1 MDRVRSYHTLTPTKI
16 RKGGLVIPS
25 NPSPTTRRRY
35 VANILATYG
44 RATEDQILRG
54 KAWYPDAR
62 DIAERIGKGDVRM
75 GAGVIA
81 ALSAN
86 KSWPENVK
94 IATRALGSGKATGH
108 VKDAITK
115 ATRIM
120 NGADPA
126 DVLPMAA
133 KTGNFYRCI
142 LDPSDPDA
150 VCVDRHAHDVAVGR
164 TFGSADRGLST
175 KGRYD
180 ALAECYRTAARR
192 LGILPSELQAVTW
205 VVQIESI
212 RRADA
217 YGYGQEG

>member
-1 MDRVRSYHTLTPTKI
+1 MIPT
-16 RKGGLVIPS
+16 

-35 VANILATYG
+35 VSNIIATYE

-54 KAWYPDAR
+54 KAWYPVAHDL
-62 DIAERIGKGDVRM
+62 AEMIGKGNVRM

-86 KSWPENVK
+86 KAWPENVK

-120 NGADPA
+120 NGADPV
-126 DVLPMAA
+126 DVLPMAS

-142 LDPSDPDA
+142 LDPADPDA
-150 VCVDRHAHDVAVGR
+150 VCVDRHAHDVAVGKVY
-164 TFGSADRGLST
+164 GNDDRGLGA
-175 KGRYD
+175 KGRYN
-180 ALAECYRTAARR
+180 ALAECYRVAARR
-192 LGILPSELQAVTW
+192 LGLVPSELQAITW

-212 RRADA
+212 RRADV
-217 YGYGQEG
+217 YGYAAQ